1 MTNHTKMLEIPG
13 LIDERK
19 TQIMGD
25 IMKLMD
31 IIQDKEYLME
41 DMYNCKRK
49 APTVVEE
56 LLSEDTAGMAWN
68 VPESARAAP
77 THPQPVHGAESLM
90 DSKLLS

>member
-1 MTNHTKMLEIPG
+1 MLEIPG